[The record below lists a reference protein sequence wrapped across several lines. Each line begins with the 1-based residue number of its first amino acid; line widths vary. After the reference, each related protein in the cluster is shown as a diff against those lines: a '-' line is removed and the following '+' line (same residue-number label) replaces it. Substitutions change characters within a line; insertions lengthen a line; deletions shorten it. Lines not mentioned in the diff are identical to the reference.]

1 MRSFLQDLQLE
12 RLPEDI
18 VGHAFSMFSIPE
30 LSSFLFVC
38 AEWRKWVSAVL
49 IVKKAAADV
58 VPLSRIRS
66 QSAGEC
72 CIRYMNFLGTYC
84 SRLRYVDLTA
94 NCVTIGPLLAL
105 LSRTRHLE
113 FFATGDILTD
123 VSAILPRTSDYE
135 ERYESSRLATYCN
148 NLKVVI
154 DHLHKYCRNIDMLC
168 LQTMID
174 SEAVSKIVEFFPNL
188 KGLQLGGLSL
198 TSTYNDEDVLSLLS
212 RCPSLQVLNMLCSRT
227 GPLWRIVD
235 PMPVDVDALRYLAVP
250 YCDVSD
256 IDCESLADWGR
267 HLLELNLGC
276 DLLTVRG
283 LETLIRYCKNLRCIC
298 LTMATRQDFV
308 DMLQLLTRDDSLP
321 HLRVLGIRSPR
332 GVDESSVEALRENR
346 PHIKIYEYRDKP
358 RIEDE
363 WCFKRFN
370 FASVCGIAGL
380 LNKIRPRSTLRTL

>member
-18 VGHAFSMFSIPE
+18 IGHAFSMFSIRE

-49 IVKKAAADV
+49 IVKKAADHV

-66 QSAGEC
+66 QSAGES
-72 CIRYMNFLGTYC
+72 CIRYMNFLGMYC
-84 SRLRYVDLTA
+84 SRLRYVDLAA

-123 VSAILPRTSDYE
+123 VSAILPRAADYE
-135 ERYESSRLATYCN
+135 TRYESSRLATYSN
-148 NLKVVI
+148 NLKVVV
-154 DHLHKYCRNIDMLC
+154 DHLYKYCPNLDMLC

-174 SEAVSKIVEFFPNL
+174 SETVSKVVEFFPNL

-198 TSTYNDEDVLSLLS
+198 TSTYIDEDVLSVLS
-212 RCPSLQVLNMLCSRT
+212 RCPSLQVLNILCSRT

-235 PMPVDVDALRYLAVP
+235 SMSVDIESLRYLAVP
-250 YCDVSD
+250 YSDVSD
-256 IDCESLADWGR
+256 TDCECLADWGR
-267 HLLELNLGC
+267 HLRELNLGC

-283 LETLIRYCKNLRCIC
+283 LETLIHYCTDLRSIC
-298 LTMATRQDFV
+298 LTMATRRDFIY
-308 DMLQLLTRDDSLP
+308 MLRLLAREDSLP

-332 GVDESSVEALRENR
+332 GIDESPVETLRKNR
-346 PHIKIYEYRDKP
+346 PHVKIYEYRDKP

-370 FASVCGIAGL
+370 FASVCGTAGL
-380 LNKIRPRSTLRTL
+380 LNKIRPTSILRSL